1 MPSGNMSASL
11 MLALGLSIEGMN
23 LESDWKP
30 PSTSGLTSDGR
41 LRSEM
46 GEEEDEE
53 DEEDDD

>member
-1 MPSGNMSASL
+1 

-41 LRSEM
+41 LRSEV
-46 GEEEDEE
+46 ESDNDEG
-53 DEEDDD
+53 DEDDEDDGDDYQ